1 MTGIAVLRLG
11 SGFPLQRKFD
21 LNLRFASI
29 LGCLNHGLHRYI
41 LRSSVLRSAYSA
53 EAAAKAGSCQDNR
66 YNSAAILQD
75 GRISKI
81 YRKSQLPNYGVFDE
95 RRYLRIAEKDKLTG
109 ILISIWWTGNG
120 RVGIFLFFLAEIAKG
135 WPKLSVE
142 LRQAIVKMVW

>member
-1 MTGIAVLRLG
+1 MLADAGEVCRLR
-11 SGFPLQRKFD
+11 SRFPLQRKFD

-53 EAAAKAGSCQDNR
+53 VGYAGGTTTKDESTATLCSAK
-66 YNSAAILQD
+66 
-75 GRISKI
+75 
-81 YRKSQLPNYGVFDE
+81 
-95 RRYLRIAEKDKLTG
+95 LRIAEKDKLTG

-142 LRQAIVKMVW
+142 LR